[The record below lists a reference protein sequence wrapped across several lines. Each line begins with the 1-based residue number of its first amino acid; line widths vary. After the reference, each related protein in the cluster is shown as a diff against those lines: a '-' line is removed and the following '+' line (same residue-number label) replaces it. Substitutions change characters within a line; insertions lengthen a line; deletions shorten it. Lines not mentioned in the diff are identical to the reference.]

1 MATAFSREKMA
12 NYIDETERY
21 IIPILDNVKY
31 QYPEFNTAAFLLKYH
46 MRSVLETLKHVL

>member
-1 MATAFSREKMA
+1 MATAFTREKMA

-21 IIPILDNVKY
+21 IMPILDNIKY
-31 QYPEFNTAAFLLKYH
+31 QYPAYNTASFLLKYH